1 MKVLLRDFI
10 VAVLVHVLMTL
21 GGRKSVPDVMKVGP
35 KTERYLIMKNAT
47 QLRSEYHEITV

>member
-1 MKVLLRDFI
+1 MRDFI